1 LSLKKLHPLTKIF
14 FPNPYVL
21 RIDYSGENGSFKEY
35 GKLMR
40 KTYKLI
46 QGTWGYSQLEYE
58 TVQIKND
65 HGHTSAPGSSFFS
78 GMSST
83 AVISSL
89 LDPDYANRL
98 SGYVCFKDEGDALQ
112 FRLSIEVKS
121 VHVCM
126 WPERKFLIHEMD

>member
-1 LSLKKLHPLTKIF
+1 
-14 FPNPYVL
+14 
-21 RIDYSGENGSFKEY
+21 
-35 GKLMR
+35 MR

-58 TVQIKND
+58 MVQIKND
-65 HGHTSAPGSSFFS
+65 HGHKSAPGSTFFA

-98 SGYVCFKDEGDALQ
+98 SGYVCFKDEADALQ

-121 VHVCM
+121 IHVHM